1 MKEPLL
7 VNSLKLE
14 KSLPDAGAAALVH
27 VVPLLV
33 SRLPVVPGAT
43 ACTANVPLPSSTL
56 FAVSVAA
63 PVPPL
68 ATGSVP
74 VTPVVRESPVAFVS
88 VNADGVP
95 RLGVVSTGLVD
106 STTLPVPVDAVTPVP
121 PLLTGSVPV
130 TPVVSGSPVALVKVT
145 ADGVP
150 RLGVVSTGLVDSTT
164 LPVPVDTVTPV
175 PPLPTGKVP
184 VAEARLIGGRMDE
197 SVVMLLP
204 YHTAGGAS
212 ITGGTSTGG
221 TGDSSGA
228 TSITGGT

>member
-1 MKEPLL
+1 MVGP
-7 VNSLKLE
+7 
-14 KSLPDAGAAALVH
+14 GAAALVH

-33 SRLPVVPGAT
+33 RTLPLVLGAT
-43 ACTANVPLPSSTL
+43 ACNADVPLPRSTL

-74 VTPVVRESPVAFVS
+74 ETSVVRLTVPAVSALVPVPLTTPVSVTAPVPPSETLTVLA
-88 VNADGVP
+88 VNADVP
-95 RLGVVSTGLVD
+95 FPFTTPVS
-106 STTLPVPVDAVTPVP
+106 VTAPVP
-121 PLLTGSVPV
+121 PLPTGSVPV
-130 TPVVSGSPVALVKVT
+130 TPVVSGSPVAFASVIE
-145 ADGVP
+145 GP
-150 RLGVVSTGLVDSTT
+150 IDSTT

-212 ITGGTSTGG
+212 ITG
-221 TGDSSGA
+221 A